1 MNKLLISLNIGIIK
15 FYKYL
20 FSPILGNKCRY
31 LPTCSEYYIESLE
44 VHGLRKGSYLGI
56 KRIISCH
63 PFKILGGGSGLD
75 LVPNKKDLTKER
87 SNGQ

>member
-63 PFKILGGGSGLD
+63 PFKILGGGSGLNF
-75 LVPNKKDLTKER
+75 VPKKKIIKEK
-87 SNGQ
+87 SNG